1 MYLAHCIPWAKIWR
15 WNLSILQYSTGRGS
29 HPVTLWEH
37 GKILLLCLCVLS
49 TGWESYYLYC
59 SIETLH
65 PPFCYLKNMLLWHNN
80 YFELKTLEFLKFL
93 ICLKVESKKTK
104 NSVVMNSL
112 QEATRDSWFLSPE
125 TNSETISSTP
135 KNGHCHKV
143 IITPVYSVEDLFMLS
158 KSHLFSHKYL
168 SYAATPPSKKRF
180 FPISFLPIPFT
191 YVF

>member
-1 MYLAHCIPWAKIWR
+1 MYLAHYILWTKIWR
-15 WNLSILQYSTGRGS
+15 WNLSILQYSTGWGS
-29 HPVTLWEH
+29 RPITLWEH

-59 SIETLH
+59 SIETLQ

-93 ICLKVESKKTK
+93 ICLKLESKKNKKLGCHEFPPGSHKGQLILITWDK
-104 NSVVMNSL
+104 
-112 QEATRDSWFLSPE
+112 QWD
-125 TNSETISSTP
+125 ISSTP

-143 IITPVYSVEDLFMLS
+143 IITPVYSAEDSFMLS

-168 SYAATPPSKKRF
+168 SYAAIPPSKKRF
-180 FPISFLPIPFT
+180 FPIRFLPIPFI